1 MTFLGSPSRSDRL
14 TPQKLSTSC
23 RHSTPAR
30 ISFGASCRIHAIRN
44 FAFFDPRC
52 KSGLQLGSEGPKL
65 CPPRCDVNGMRQVSV
80 VIDRNLHRQHHFP
93 PSSIAPLQHLN
104 LLSYPKTAAGKLRA
118 SCSKIL
124 RCSRNIWHRVAD
136 LLIRIDFSGPRER
149 RTSRERAGIERRLKG
164 KREYGVCAVART
176 GSLYQSDAVLVLEFQ
191 SCKGITD

>member
-1 MTFLGSPSRSDRL
+1 VRLDRYRRRRPVFEPSESRLRNACMTFLGSPSRSDRL

-104 LLSYPKTAAGKLRA
+104 LLSYPRQRRESYERHARR
-118 SCSKIL
+118 S
-124 RCSRNIWHRVAD
+124 
-136 LLIRIDFSGPRER
+136 SGVPGTFGTE
-149 RTSRERAGIERRLKG
+149 SQI
-164 KREYGVCAVART
+164 C
-176 GSLYQSDAVLVLEFQ
+176 
-191 SCKGITD
+191 

>member
-1 MTFLGSPSRSDRL
+1 MRLDRYRRRRPVFEPSESRLRNACMTFLGSPSRSERL

-80 VIDRNLHRQHHFP
+80 VIDRNLHAPFSAVQHCA
-93 PSSIAPLQHLN
+93 APASKLII
-104 LLSYPKTAAGKLRA
+104 LSKT
-118 SCSKIL
+118 
-124 RCSRNIWHRVAD
+124 
-136 LLIRIDFSGPRER
+136 
-149 RTSRERAGIERRLKG
+149 
-164 KREYGVCAVART
+164 
-176 GSLYQSDAVLVLEFQ
+176 
-191 SCKGITD
+191 

>member
-1 MTFLGSPSRSDRL
+1 MRLDRYRRRRPVFEPSESRLRNACMTFLGSPSRSDRL

-52 KSGLQLGSEGPKL
+52 KCMMAPGCNWVRRAPSM
-65 CPPRCDVNGMRQVSV
+65 PPRCDVNGMRQVSV

-104 LLSYPKTAAGKLRA
+104 LLSYPRQRRESYERHARR
-118 SCSKIL
+118 S
-124 RCSRNIWHRVAD
+124 
-136 LLIRIDFSGPRER
+136 SGVPGTFGTE
-149 RTSRERAGIERRLKG
+149 SQI
-164 KREYGVCAVART
+164 C
-176 GSLYQSDAVLVLEFQ
+176 
-191 SCKGITD
+191 